1 MGLIADIHKDLENGA
16 LQLIVEYSERLRVLA
31 TQMCG
36 DETQAEDLVFRTFE
50 RVLTKA
56 KTYKSDTNLFGWMK
70 SIMENIHK
78 DDLKRPVARNTTA
91 VEAEELEQIA
101 GADWSTDEQVIRNSD
116 SEALRAAL
124 RDLPPEYRQ
133 TVILRF
139 YEDLSLK
146 EIANFLNKPV
156 GTVGRRIHVAL
167 HLLSGKLSAEMGKA
181 KKPLAVLL
189 AALLGIGSLFGAWQ
203 AGLLAPFLAPSV
215 ETPQSVEA
223 NQRGAIAQA
232 IGEALPKSF
241 PLQEETVS
249 TQTQPQPETDLA
261 QEKTVSTQTE
271 SKESQNMN
279 MKTVKT
285 LAASAVV
292 AANAA
297 VANAGYTPTWRGLP
311 KGYTQV
317 TYIESSGS
325 QYVDLGIPAKSG
337 LAMGTVMSWVQVQS
351 EVGYC
356 SAVVGSRIEH
366 LYYSSCWMLG
376 YSGSWLNTNGKATAD
391 KIYRVDSELRNGRQV
406 IHIEDENGN
415 AELDWAKSPVLT
427 GDVNLNVNLA
437 LFGRVVGSTSVSN
450 KCKARCYELMFWSV
464 DGEGARTLVG
474 DFVPCL
480 DENGAAGLYDLVG
493 EAFHAPSAALA
504 YGAPV
509 LQLDTLTVEAEAEQ
523 GDVTPAFGKVTDLAD
538 GQSVPFSAPP
548 GEFRLADGSYCSY
561 NGYRL
566 YVTRDGVE
574 TLADEFSTL
583 SGTYVHAAGTSAR
596 LEWQQTVRKGGR
608 MFPTAWSSVVSVP
621 GYDVAE
627 TLVNFPVLFRLAE
640 DSPEGFSYAACRAD
654 GNDILFTDAGGNV
667 IPHEIEKWDPEGE
680 SFIWVNLPKLAK
692 GTTFRFCYGNASV
705 EEPAPAANVWSDGFA
720 GVWHL
725 DETGTA
731 AAAIDATGR
740 GNDGVATTKS
750 TGGLDEMTAE
760 SDGAI
765 CGARRIGIS
774 KTNYYQTPSSTA
786 FNLGQSFT
794 VSAWIRGTGRGQS
807 RLFGHKQTWN
817 TASGWEILWNTAT
830 TASPRGSGGDT
841 ERARSL
847 GNSAT
852 TWTHVVWVFNG
863 AAVSTYSNGVKSGD
877 DSVITPVVDTTR
889 ALEFGGTSVSQDY
902 FGGSFDEVRI
912 MGGAANA
919 LRVKADYDT
928 VTSAEFLSAAPARQS
943 AGADVLTVISSGREI
958 GTVTPDWGEHTGLAD
973 GQVIPFS
980 APAEEQVE
988 SEDVHFAFTGYSLY
1002 STGTDGT
1009 ERLIETRDATS
1020 GTYTHVGGTT
1030 ARLVWR
1036 GNDLFR
1042 VSAETNHGT
1051 VVGCGYVRLGGQVTL
1066 RAVADEGYRFSEWVG
1081 DAVPDEL
1088 RESPEITIT
1097 VSGVTP
1103 LVARFTVKPAL
1114 AAFWDFKEGAAGSPV
1129 TAAANAKGSETFS
1142 GSGAVVENASGA
1154 GLLPVYSVETPGFKV
1169 YSDATCAELLADR
1182 PQSVRFGANDLAHG
1196 GGEVTIAGLGS
1207 WISRQ
1212 DVCTVE
1218 FFCRGDVYRASRA
1231 AFSLDVGND
1240 PNALYYP
1247 AGSAAAILFSCET
1260 DRAGHK
1266 GGVSPAG
1273 EYGFSPSYDAWHH
1286 VAVVY
1291 SRERQVAKVYL
1302 DRVYKTAEKSVAI
1315 VEQEDGGVPLRLGSA
1330 MANNAAANCF
1340 SGYIAC
1346 LRVSAGELVP
1356 ADFMCAAPS
1365 EPEGDTLAFYSLRGR
1380 KGDAVKTVSPV
1391 LGCSRLTGEARL
1403 VDGKDAPIVYSDDV
1417 PGAALY
1423 DGEAGLAS
1431 GVPLARRISSVDIR
1445 NVEDGDSADDA
1456 ASVLDFY
1463 DMSTE
1468 LSSRDAFTIEF
1479 FAKFDG
1485 AGTWRAVT
1493 AYNISG
1499 GTMGKT
1505 GVYVDMPYSSAS
1517 LIGIVGGASVSVP
1530 SLHENRV
1537 WHHLAFTYDKTSRQM
1552 KFYVD
1557 YSKSP
1562 ASFGLKTAPTVAS
1575 LVFGGDTGKSRAF
1588 RGKIAGV
1595 RISTRALTP
1604 SEFLIA
1610 APRPDSGFILLLK

>member
-16 LQLIVEYSERLRVLA
+16 LQLIVEYSERLHALA
-31 TQMCG
+31 VKMCG
-36 DETQAEDLVFRTFE
+36 DEAQAEDLVFRTFE

-78 DDLKRPVARNTTA
+78 DDLKRPVARNTTT
-91 VEAEELEQIA
+91 VEAEELEQYA
-101 GADWSTDEQVIRNSD
+101 GADWSTDEQLLKNSD
-116 SEALRAAL
+116 SEALREAL
-124 RDLPPEYRQ
+124 HRLDPKYNQVLLMRYYQEFSMKQ
-133 TVILRF
+133 
-139 YEDLSLK
+139 
-146 EIANFLNKPV
+146 IANILQLPL
-156 GTVGRRIHVAL
+156 GTVTRRVQIAHQILA
-167 HLLSGKLSAEMGKA
+167 GKLRAEFGKV

-189 AALLGIGSLFGAWQ
+189 AALLGVGSLFGAWQ
-203 AGLLAPFLAPSV
+203 AGLLDPLLSQITDTARS
-215 ETPQSVEA
+215 
-223 NQRGAIAQA
+223 
-232 IGEALPKSF
+232 GEAESF
-241 PLQEETVS
+241 PLQEEAEAS
-249 TQTQPQPETDLA
+249 LTQE
-261 QEKTVSTQTE
+261 
-271 SKESQNMN
+271 ESQSETTKEQTMN
-279 MKTVKT
+279 LKTVKT

-292 AANAA
+292 AASAA
-297 VANAGYTPTWRGLP
+297 VSNAGYVPTWRGLP
-311 KGYTQV
+311 EGYTQV

-523 GDVTPAFGKVTDLAD
+523 GDVTPAFGKVTDLED

-566 YVTRDGVE
+566 YVTRDGAE
-574 TLADEFSTL
+574 TLADESSTL

-596 LEWQQTVRKGGR
+596 LEWLQTVRKGGR

-680 SFIWVNLPKLAK
+680 SLIWVNLPKLAK

-731 AAAIDATGR
+731 ATAIDATGR
-740 GNDGVATTKS
+740 GNDGVAATWS

-760 SDGAI
+760 GDGAI
-765 CGARRIGIS
+765 CGARRIGTT
-774 KTNYYQTPSSTA
+774 KNNYYQTPSSTA
-786 FNLGQSFT
+786 FDLGSTFT
-794 VSAWIRGTGRGQS
+794 VSAWIRGTGTAQS
-807 RLFGHKQTWN
+807 RLFGHKSGWN
-817 TASGWEILWNTAT
+817 TASGWEILWTSGTMIA
-830 TASPRGSGGDT
+830 PRGSGGDT

-852 TWTHVVWVFNG
+852 TWTHAVWVFNG
-863 AAVSTYSNGVKSGD
+863 ASVSTYSNGVKSGD
-877 DSVITPVVDTTR
+877 DSVITPVVDASR
-889 ALEFGGTSVSQDY
+889 ALAFGSASSQ
-902 FGGSFDEVRI
+902 GSYNGSLDEVRI

-919 LRVKADYDT
+919 LRIKADYDT

-943 AGADVLTVISSGREI
+943 AGADVLTVVSSGREI

-988 SEDVHFAFTGYSLY
+988 SEDVHFSFTGYSLY

-1088 RESPEITIT
+1088 RESPEITLT

-1103 LVARFTVKPAL
+1103 LVARFTVKPSL

-1129 TAAANAKGSETFS
+1129 TATANAKGPESFS

-1154 GLLPVYSVETPGFKV
+1154 GLLPVYSAETPGFKV

-1356 ADFMCAAPS
+1356 ADFMCAAPY

-1505 GVYVDMPYSSAS
+1505 GVYVDMPYGSAS
-1517 LIGIVGGASVSVP
+1517 QIGIVGGASVSVP

-1610 APRPDSGFILLLK
+1610 APRPDSGFILMLK

>member
-1 MGLIADIHKDLENGA
+1 MIRKFAYMRAAMVVVFGLTAFVALAAPRYCVEMTTSGYAGMETLANFPVLVKFAKDAPAGFDYSQFQPGQADLSFEDASGNKLAYEIDTWDEEGTSFVWVKVPELTAATKIVAKWGDPEATADRGSVWSAAGYAGVWHMGETENQGTEDYVALDASGNGMTAEPMMSGTTDFTPMVSKADGAVGRARVNQSAADRKICLKVDGYKGIAAEIAEKGTLAVSGWFNVGGNNSNARLFAQKKYWSDADGFEIQQNGSARTGGSSASVNGA
-16 LQLIVEYSERLRVLA
+16 FGTLTAGQWYHVAFVLRGAEASSVYLNGVEKKSGVLPALVVGNYPLTIGNNGNCSEVNYVGSYDEVRLLKGAVPN
-31 TQMCG
+31 
-36 DETQAEDLVFRTFE
+36 DWVKAE
-50 RVLTKA
+50 
-56 KTYKSDTNLFGWMK
+56 YDTVKN
-70 SIMENIHK
+70 
-78 DDLKRPVARNTTA
+78 
-91 VEAEELEQIA
+91 
-101 GADWSTDEQVIRNSD
+101 
-116 SEALRAAL
+116 AA
-124 RDLPPEYRQ
+124 
-133 TVILRF
+133 F
-139 YEDLSLK
+139 YES
-146 EIANFLNKPV
+146 
-156 GTVGRRIHVAL
+156 
-167 HLLSGKLSAEMGKA
+167 SAVIDA
-181 KKPLAVLL
+181 
-189 AALLGIGSLFGAWQ
+189 GSFDT
-203 AGLLAPFLAPSV
+203 FTV
-215 ETPQSVEA
+215 ETEIDAAGTLVPAV
-223 NQRGAIAQA
+223 GVTTDLTD
-232 IGEALPKSF
+232 G
-241 PLQEETVS
+241 ETVS
-249 TQTQPQPETDLA
+249 
-261 QEKTVSTQTE
+261 
-271 SKESQNMN
+271 
-279 MKTVKT
+279 
-285 LAASAVV
+285 
-292 AANAA
+292 
-297 VANAGYTPTWRGLP
+297 
-311 KGYTQV
+311 
-317 TYIESSGS
+317 
-325 QYVDLGIPAKSG
+325 
-337 LAMGTVMSWVQVQS
+337 
-351 EVGYC
+351 
-356 SAVVGSRIEH
+356 
-366 LYYSSCWMLG
+366 
-376 YSGSWLNTNGKATAD
+376 
-391 KIYRVDSELRNGRQV
+391 
-406 IHIEDENGN
+406 
-415 AELDWAKSPVLT
+415 
-427 GDVNLNVNLA
+427 
-437 LFGRVVGSTSVSN
+437 
-450 KCKARCYELMFWSV
+450 
-464 DGEGARTLVG
+464 
-474 DFVPCL
+474 
-480 DENGAAGLYDLVG
+480 
-493 EAFHAPSAALA
+493 
-504 YGAPV
+504 
-509 LQLDTLTVEAEAEQ
+509 
-523 GDVTPAFGKVTDLAD
+523 
-538 GQSVPFSAPP
+538 FSAPEA
-548 GEFRLADGSYCSY
+548 EFPHGDGYLVY
-561 NGYRL
+561 TGYRL
-566 YVTRDGVE
+566 YVTVPGEAEKLVREVSE
-574 TLADEFSTL
+574 L
-583 SGTYVHAAGTSAR
+583 SGSYTHVADQSAR
-596 LEWQQTVRKGGR
+596 LVWKQAVRKGGAS
-608 MFPTAWSSVVSVP
+608 FETGFASIVQVP
-621 GYDVAE
+621 GYTADE
-627 TLVNFPVLFRLAE
+627 TLRNMQVLFRLKAGM
-640 DSPEGFSYAACRAD
+640 PEGFSYADCQANGA
-654 GNDILFTDAGGNV
+654 DILFTDADGHV
-667 IPHEIEKWDPEGE
+667 VPHEIEKWNPEGE
-680 SFIWVNLPKLAK
+680 SLIWVNLPKLAK

-807 RLFGHKQTWN
+807 RIIGHKSGWN
-817 TASGWEILWNTAT
+817 TASGWEILWSTAT

-988 SEDVHFAFTGYSLY
+988 SEDVHFVFTGYSLY

-1088 RESPEITIT
+1088 RESPEITLT

-1103 LVARFTVKPAL
+1103 LVARFTVKPSL

-1129 TAAANAKGSETFS
+1129 TATANAKGPESFS

-1154 GLLPVYSVETPGFKV
+1154 GLLPVYSAQTPGFKV

-1346 LRVSAGELVP
+1346 LRVSVGELVP

-1365 EPEGDTLAFYSLRGR
+1365 ESEGDTLAFYSLRGR

-1562 ASFGLKTAPTVAS
+1562 ASFGLKTAPTAAS